1 MICKI
6 CIRTCHIYI
15 SKGIIHLDDFEKS
28 IFKVVGHDTLSRRD
42 VHFINQRCIIDF
54 KRKSIDYM
62 KIQEILGSKKDDIF
76 SDSNVGE
83 IDESAK
89 ENWHGINEEET
100 EFLKSVEQF
109 NSQIK
114 GSANS
119 GSIGEFLNHASSPL
133 EQANFL
139 KLLQCLEV
147 FQEETG
153 LKLKASKDGFVVP
166 LGQHL
171 KASIQFHVSS

>member
-1 MICKI
+1 
-6 CIRTCHIYI
+6 
-15 SKGIIHLDDFEKS
+15 
-28 IFKVVGHDTLSRRD
+28 
-42 VHFINQRCIIDF
+42 
-54 KRKSIDYM
+54 M
-62 KIQEILGSKKDDIF
+62 KIQEILGHDIF
-76 SDSNVGE
+76 GDSKSGE

-89 ENWHGINEEET
+89 ENWSGITNEET

-109 NSQIK
+109 SSQIK
-114 GSANS
+114 GSTES
-119 GSIGEFLNHASSPL
+119 GSIGEFLNHASTPL

-153 LKLKASKDGFVVP
+153 LQLKSTKDGFVVP

-171 KASIQFHVSS
+171 KASIQFHISS